1 MAQGSTLASRTLDI
15 PELATNSE
23 SLQVL
28 VACTGACT
36 CVCPCVYMCVH
47 VCVRV
52 HLSVSI
58 SLCLRSDLRNYS
70 QPS

>member
-23 SLQVL
+23 SLH